1 MRNLFGWSIVAALLL
16 TGLAEAQNPRPGGTQ
31 PVRPGQ
37 AGTVQPGTVRP
48 GTVQP
53 GTVQPGA
60 ANQASQNNDQQIAAL
75 IAICNRHEVE
85 IAKFAMP
92 KLKSDKA
99 KELATM
105 LIKDH
110 SEAADK
116 FTKLAGQVGT
126 TISTQRREGDRDEG
140 RREERRDGDRE
151 EGRRETDRSDA
162 KGGDAK
168 GGEAPRENAATA
180 PNNPGTRV
188 TQAAPNTGVTP
199 AAGQP
204 RTALRPAMG
213 GGLNWVAIH
222 QEISDEGLSACKK
235 ELSKYE
241 DNEFDK
247 AFLGG
252 QMAGH
257 MKAAAE
263 LKVFRRH
270 VSSQLASEIDSA
282 LSTTEE
288 HLKELRDLME
298 DKKDQGN
305 K

>member
-1 MRNLFGWSIVAALLL
+1 MRNLFGWSVVAVLVLGGVA
-16 TGLAEAQNPRPGGTQ
+16 GAQQPRPGTQ
-31 PVRPGQ
+31 PVRPG
-37 AGTVQPGTVRP
+37 TQPVRP
-48 GTVQP
+48 GVP
-53 GTVQPGA
+53 AAGQPGA
-60 ANQASQNNDQQIAAL
+60 VAPGAQNMASQNNDQQIAAV

-85 IAKFAMP
+85 IAKFALP

-116 FTKLAGQVGT
+116 FGKLAGPAGAV
-126 TISTQRREGDRDEG
+126 STGARREG
-140 RREERRDGDRE
+140 GDVRE
-151 EGRRETDRSDA
+151 EGRREEGRREEGRSEEGRREEGRREGDRSDA
-162 KGGDAK
+162 KSTDATP
-168 GGEAPRENAATA
+168 ERAASA

-188 TQAAPNTGVTP
+188 VAQNAPNTGV
-199 AAGQP
+199 AAPGAP
-204 RTALRPAMG
+204 RTAMRPV

-222 QEISDEGLSACKK
+222 QEVSDEGLAACKK

-252 QMAGH
+252 QIAGH
-257 MKAAAE
+257 MKASAE

-270 VSSQLASEIDSA
+270 VSSQLASEIDDA
-282 LSTTEE
+282 LATTED
-288 HLKELRDLME
+288 HLKQIKDLME